1 MKLTYRQKVQIYK
14 QWKYKHK
21 TPGKIARKYQLSEG
35 NITYMIH
42 LADIHGIEILKHTY
56 TKYTVEFKEQ
66 AVRQVLFGKRAMY
79 AVSLELG
86 LSNQGILPRWIKEYK
101 ENGYTVVERKRGR
114 HGKEDKD
121 SSRIRKRTAGITPAE
136 LEAYNREQIS
146 KKIRCL
152 SNGKRTERK
161 EEIAE
166 VITELR
172 QEMKC
177 SVKQIME
184 VIRSDQTLP
193 QITRSDYYY
202 QCSKT
207 DKDEKN
213 DDLMN
218 TIIAVYYAHKCRYGY
233 RRIHL
238 ELRRRG
244 IEVNIKK
251 VRRLMRRMGLAGRKR
266 NRRKYSSYKGTV
278 GKIAVNIIQ
287 RDFFADTPNRKWYT
301 DVTEFNL
308 RGEKL
313 YLSPILDGCGGD
325 IVAYSI
331 SISPNLEQTM
341 EMLDKA
347 FAKHKD
353 LRGLILHTDQGW
365 QYQHAHYQN
374 ALIEHGIIQSMSR
387 KGNSMDNGLMENFFG
402 LLKTEMFYG
411 QENEYETLE
420 DLANAI
426 EEYIDYY
433 NNERIKDRLKG
444 MTPIEYRNHASNV
457 A

>member
-1 MKLTYRQKVQIYK
+1 MKLTYKDKVKIYK
-14 QWKYKHK
+14 EWKHK
-21 TPGKIARKYQLSEG
+21 HKSPKKIAAERNLAST
-35 NITYMIH
+35 NIDYMVH
-42 LADIHGIEILKHTY
+42 LADIHGIEILKHKSR
-56 TKYTVEFKEQ
+56 KYSVEFKEK
-66 AVRQVLFGKRAMY
+66 AVRRALNGKRSTTSI
-79 AVSLELG
+79 SLELG
-86 LSNQGILPRWIKEYK
+86 LTNQGTLPRWIKEYK

-114 HGKEDKD
+114 HGKKDKD
-121 SSRIRKRTAGITPAE
+121 SSRIRERTAGTTAEE
-136 LEAYNREQIS
+136 LEAYNRERIL

-152 SNGKRTERK
+152 GNGKREIRK

-166 VITELR
+166 VITLLR
-172 QEMKC
+172 QELKC
-177 SVKQIME
+177 SVKVIME
-184 VIRSDQTLP
+184 VIHSDQTLP
-193 QITRSDYYY
+193 QITKSDYYY

-213 DDLMN
+213 DSLMN
-218 TIIAVYYAHKCRYGY
+218 MIIAIYYAHKCRYGY
-233 RRIHL
+233 RRVHL
-238 ELRRRG
+238 ELRKRG
-244 IEVNIKK
+244 IEVNVKK

-266 NRRKYSSYKGTV
+266 NRRKYSSYKGTQ

-287 RDFFADTPNRKWYT
+287 RDFFSDTPNKKWYT

-331 SISPNLEQTM
+331 SISPNLKQTM

-347 FAKHKD
+347 FSKHED
-353 LRGLILHTDQGW
+353 LKGLIMHTDQGW
-365 QYQHAHYQN
+365 QYQHASYVN
-374 ALIEHGIIQSMSR
+374 ALEQHGIIQSMSR

-402 LLKTEMFYG
+402 LLKTEMFYD
-411 QENEYETLE
+411 QESEYATLE
-420 DLANAI
+420 DLEIAI

-444 MTPIEYRNHASNV
+444 MTPIEYRNHALLTD
-457 A
+457 